1 MVESEHGEALEDT
14 ERLQGRGAL
23 VNNVKA
29 ASALAGAIRS
39 TLGPKGLNKML
50 VEADGSSIVT
60 NDGVTVLE
68 NANVEHPTA
77 KMLIQASSSQD
88 RAARDGTTTTII
100 LASEMLQNAM
110 ELVSM
115 GVHPSVIVNGYSIA
129 LREAIEEAKRI
140 ARAPG
145 KTGMGLAVRTALEG
159 KGDTRTC
166 DFFAKLAMDAAQRLA
181 QEGGGEDFERLRV
194 KRIQVSE
201 GEILDSE
208 LVDGLILPKSRVDIH
223 MPDSIN
229 GGLVAILD
237 GELEQRSLEISASIE
252 IDSPGAL
259 SAFHEKKIENLR
271 SQIGHLA
278 KLGVDLLVVR
288 DGIADEAIN
297 MLTSHGITAYRR
309 FERPDLELLS
319 VITGAKIS
327 RNIME
332 ISPNDLGDFSNHF
345 EKRISDVKH
354 TIIEGS
360 KGTGMTVVVRGT
372 SKTIREEGIR
382 IFDDGLG
389 VAHRLIRNPD
399 VLPGGGASYAHLS
412 RYLRSFALSCA
423 DREQLAIE
431 AFASALESIPRVL
444 AENSGRDP
452 VDVLLSLSAE
462 QNENGP
468 WIGFDLELC
477 KSVDMWE
484 AGVLDSL
491 FVVTSSLSGASEAAI
506 SVLRIDDI
514 LWAKTEIGTPDWNN
528 ELGDN
533 QD

>member
-1 MVESEHGEALEDT
+1 MVESEHGEALEGT

-29 ASALAGAIRS
+29 ASALAGAVRS

-60 NDGVTVLE
+60 NDGVTILE

-88 RAARDGTTTTII
+88 RSSRDGTTTTII
-100 LASEMLQNAM
+100 LISEMLQNAM
-110 ELVSM
+110 ELVAM
-115 GVHPSVIVNGYSIA
+115 GIHPSVIVNGYGIA
-129 LREAIEEAKRI
+129 LEEGIKEARRI
-140 ARAPG
+140 AKTPG
-145 KTGMGLAVRTALEG
+145 KSEMDMAVRTALEG
-159 KGDTRTC
+159 KGDTATC
-166 DFFAKLAMDAAQRLA
+166 NFFAKLAMEAAERLA
-181 QEGGGEDFERLRV
+181 DEKGGEDLERIRV
-194 KRIQVSE
+194 KRLQISE

-208 LVDGLILPKSRVDIH
+208 LVNGLILPKSRVDIH
-223 MPDSIN
+223 MSEAID
-229 GGLVAILD
+229 GGLIAILD
-237 GELEQRSLEISASIE
+237 GGLEQRTLEMSASIE

-259 SAFHEKKIENLR
+259 TAFHERKIEGLR
-271 SQIGHLA
+271 NQINHLS
-278 KLGVDLLVVR
+278 KLGVSLLIVR
-288 DGIADEAIN
+288 DGISDEAIN
-297 MLTSHGITAYRR
+297 MLTFHGITAYRR

-327 RNIME
+327 RELTE
-332 ISPNDLGDFSNHF
+332 ISPDDLGNFSTHY
-345 EKRISDVKH
+345 EKGIADVKH

-360 KGTGMTVVVRGT
+360 AGIGMTVVVRGT
-372 SKTIREEGIR
+372 SKAIREEGVR

-389 VAHRLIRNPD
+389 VAHRLIGKPE
-399 VLPGGGASYAHLS
+399 VLPGGGAAHAHLS
-412 RYLRSFALSCA
+412 RHLRSFALSRA

-468 WIGFDLELC
+468 WVGFDLRLC
-477 KSVDMWE
+477 ESADMWE
-484 AGVLDSL
+484 AGILDSL

-514 LWAKTEIGTPDWNN
+514 LWAKTEVGTPEWEA
-528 ELGDN
+528 ELEGS